1 VADGSAYTAV
11 VGWGALVLGV
21 PGYGQHEERQV
32 LQRQDRGEAQQYLV
46 VCPARFVAG
55 KEQDMNKNE
64 PFAWVIIEDGLFLV
78 ITRREDERDEWVKDG
93 FEARPLYL
101 KDEVPST

>member
-1 VADGSAYTAV
+1 
-11 VGWGALVLGV
+11 
-21 PGYGQHEERQV
+21 
-32 LQRQDRGEAQQYLV
+32 
-46 VCPARFVAG
+46 
-55 KEQDMNKNE
+55 MNKNE